1 MAEVDIAKNLFADA
15 LRMIAELR
23 PLARRL
29 PGPCAALHERPALGI
44 MSSKMREHPANVYRL
59 VFLPDWVFSWFDKA
73 IKDTAVKNWA
83 PAIAAS
89 VSLAALSHAQSCT
102 LKNYYSP
109 VTNLRAWA
117 LDPGGAA
124 IVAKLRNGDTLEF
137 MASERD
143 RRGQI
148 WAKVKLARTG
158 AVGGLLSKNLD
169 CAPTAGAAMS
179 PPPKTPPLAPEAAP
193 PKTPPLAPEAA
204 APKTPPLAPKA
215 APPTPPTLASPSP
228 KPMQALGAP
237 AAISA
242 AVELKCLLIGQCSGV
257 RLGINSNDHSC
268 PKGLGVL
275 NGNYRIALNA
285 DARTVILS
293 HPDLERT
300 ILTLSCADGKCVA
313 TGAGMDKNTQ
323 WTHSLVLT
331 NSNTHADY
339 TYTIVSDF
347 GDGMRFTVMHDY
359 HGGCTP

>member
-1 MAEVDIAKNLFADA
+1 MKN
-15 LRMIAELR
+15 
-23 PLARRL
+23 
-29 PGPCAALHERPALGI
+29 C
-44 MSSKMREHPANVYRL
+44 
-59 VFLPDWVFSWFDKA
+59 
-73 IKDTAVKNWA
+73 A

-89 VSLAALSHAQSCT
+89 VLLTALSHAQSCT
-102 LKNYYSP
+102 LKNYNSP

-117 LDPGGAA
+117 LDPGGSA

-169 CAPTAGAAMS
+169 CAPTAGAASS
-179 PPPKTPPLAPEAAP
+179 PPPKTPPLVLE
-193 PKTPPLAPEAA
+193 
-204 APKTPPLAPKA
+204 A
-215 APPTPPTLASPSP
+215 APPTPPPLALPSP
-228 KPMQALGAP
+228 KPMQAPGAT
-237 AAISA
+237 AAIST

-257 RLGINSNDHSC
+257 RLGIDSNDHSC

-285 DARTVILS
+285 DAKTVILS
-293 HPDLERT
+293 HPDLEQT
-300 ILTLSCADGKCVA
+300 ILTMSCAEGKCVA

-347 GDGMRFTVMHDY
+347 GDGMRFTVTHDY
-359 HGGCTP
+359 HGSCTP